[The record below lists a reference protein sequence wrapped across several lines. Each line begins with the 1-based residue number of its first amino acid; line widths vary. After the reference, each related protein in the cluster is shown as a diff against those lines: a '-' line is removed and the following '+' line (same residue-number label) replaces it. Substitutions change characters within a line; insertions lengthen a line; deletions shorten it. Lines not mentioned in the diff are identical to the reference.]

1 MKRIGEEFGELL
13 RDLRKKIETLE
24 REKADL
30 LVEIEGLKKMAQD
43 RASKLEMEVT
53 TLRKE
58 VKALEKLLNVKEKT
72 RNEEIQNEGSS

>member
-1 MKRIGEEFGELL
+1 MELL
-13 RDLRKKIETLE
+13 KDLRKKIETLE

-30 LVEIEGLKKMAQD
+30 LAEIEGLKKMAQD

>member
-1 MKRIGEEFGELL
+1 MKRIEEEFMELL
-13 RDLRKKIETLE
+13 RDLRKKIEALE

-30 LVEIEGLKKMAQD
+30 LAEIEGLKKVAQD

-72 RNEEIQNEGSS
+72 QNEEIQNEGSS

>member
-1 MKRIGEEFGELL
+1 MKRVEEEFMELL
-13 RDLRKKIETLE
+13 KDLRKKIETLE
-24 REKADL
+24 REKTDL
-30 LVEIEGLKKMAQD
+30 LAEIEGLKRMAQD

>member
-1 MKRIGEEFGELL
+1 MELL

-30 LVEIEGLKKMAQD
+30 LAEIEGLKKIAQD
-43 RASKLEMEVT
+43 RASKLEIEVT

-58 VKALEKLLNVKEKT
+58 VKALEELLNVKEKT
-72 RNEEIQNEGSS
+72 RNKEIQNEGSS